1 MKKTLLFTLLLFF
14 VSRLCA
20 NEVVELKRANTQKGK
35 QFEIPVHV
43 DVDHSLLGIHFKKAH
58 NVFVSVLG
66 PDGVAYQREVTS
78 DAAKSIYVDMTQY
91 QEGEYTIYLQD
102 AKGNA
107 LEGDFKMEK
116 E

>member
-1 MKKTLLFTLLLFF
+1 MKKALLLSLLLFLL
-14 VSRLCA
+14 VRLSA
-20 NEVVELKRANTQKGK
+20 NEVVLNKSNTREGM

-66 PDGVAYQREVTS
+66 PDGVVYQREVTS

>member
-1 MKKTLLFTLLLFF
+1 MKKALLLSLLLFLL
-14 VSRLCA
+14 VRLSA
-20 NEVVELKRANTQKGK
+20 NEVVLNKSNTREGM